1 MATGSPDILHNLMR
15 RRSRERAN
23 ATRFSTFLKGYE
35 DSTPLEYFEHY
46 CGRVKETL
54 HRFVSLDN
62 SIHERLLDK
71 EYEED
76 ITSCEEYM
84 DKTKRTIQK
93 PSRRIDDSMDV
104 STTRLS
110 IDGLTQRSVP
120 ASTGSVPRSVKLPAI
135 KLEPFTGN
143 TETWSRFWE
152 QFRSS
157 IDEDASL
164 PTIN

>member
-1 MATGSPDILHNLMR
+1 
-15 RRSRERAN
+15 
-23 ATRFSTFLKGYE
+23 
-35 DSTPLEYFEHY
+35 
-46 CGRVKETL
+46 
-54 HRFVSLDN
+54 
-62 SIHERLLDK
+62 
-71 EYEED
+71 
-76 ITSCEEYM
+76 M
-84 DKTKRTIQK
+84 DKTKRAIQK

-104 STTRLS
+104 STTPLS

-143 TETWSRFWE
+143 IETWSRFWE